1 MVENRH
7 AYSGDYKMNG
17 NEHKPASGIEKNAGT
32 DNENIGKKTPKA
44 VPEEELV
51 FYYNR
56 AERLERAGENVRRY
70 YDGTAPKPPKGLF
83 KALVHTKQSR
93 VMLFA
98 VILSALVVLAVA
110 FLTGKTDSQSA
121 DGVRFSLS
129 AFSFEDS
136 VYVSV
141 KLSPEKNA
149 VSDGTV
155 FKNIVFSA
163 LDNDKKTLI
172 SQKIWLIYGGNE
184 TYCRTIFADYDI
196 VYVQA
201 DIEAEDKKLTLLTKV
216 VQK

>member
-1 MVENRH
+1 
-7 AYSGDYKMNG
+7 MNDTDIR
-17 NEHKPASGIEKNAGT
+17 ETKPET
-32 DNENIGKKTPKA
+32 
-44 VPEEELV
+44 VREEELV

-98 VILSALVVLAVA
+98 VVLSVLVVLAVA

-141 KLSPEKNA
+141 KLSPEKTA
-149 VSDGTV
+149 ASDGTV
-155 FKNIVFSA
+155 FKNIVFFA

-172 SQKIWLIYGGNE
+172 SQKIALIYDGNE

-201 DIEAEDKKLTLLTKV
+201 DIEAEDKQVMLLTKV

>member
-1 MVENRH
+1 
-7 AYSGDYKMNG
+7 MNDTDIR
-17 NEHKPASGIEKNAGT
+17 ETKPET
-32 DNENIGKKTPKA
+32 
-44 VPEEELV
+44 VREEELV

-98 VILSALVVLAVA
+98 VVLSALVVLAVA

-141 KLSPEKNA
+141 KLSPEKTA
-149 VSDGTV
+149 ASDGTF

-163 LDNDKKTLI
+163 LDKDKKTLI
-172 SQKIWLIYGGNE
+172 SQKIALIYDGNE

-201 DIEAEDKKLTLLTKV
+201 DIEAENKKLTLLTKV

>member
-1 MVENRH
+1 
-7 AYSGDYKMNG
+7 MNDKDIC
-17 NEHKPASGIEKNAGT
+17 ETKPET
-32 DNENIGKKTPKA
+32 
-44 VPEEELV
+44 VREEELV

-70 YDGTAPKPPKGLF
+70 YDETAPKPPKGLF

-98 VILSALVVLAVA
+98 VVLSALVVLAVA

-121 DGVRFSLS
+121 NGVRFNLS

-149 VSDGTV
+149 ASENLP

-163 LDNDKKTLI
+163 LDTDKKTLV
-172 SQKIWLIYGGNE
+172 SQKIALIYDGNE

>member
-1 MVENRH
+1 
-7 AYSGDYKMNG
+7 MNG

-98 VILSALVVLAVA
+98 VALSALVVLAVA

-121 DGVRFSLS
+121 DGVRFRLKKMRLRT
-129 AFSFEDS
+129 ARFLKISFFP
-136 VYVSV
+136 
-141 KLSPEKNA
+141 LWI
-149 VSDGTV
+149 T
-155 FKNIVFSA
+155 I
-163 LDNDKKTLI
+163 KKRSFLKKSHLFTTET
-172 SQKIWLIYGGNE
+172 KITAGQFLPIM
-184 TYCRTIFADYDI
+184 I
-196 VYVQA
+196 
-201 DIEAEDKKLTLLTKV
+201 
-216 VQK
+216 